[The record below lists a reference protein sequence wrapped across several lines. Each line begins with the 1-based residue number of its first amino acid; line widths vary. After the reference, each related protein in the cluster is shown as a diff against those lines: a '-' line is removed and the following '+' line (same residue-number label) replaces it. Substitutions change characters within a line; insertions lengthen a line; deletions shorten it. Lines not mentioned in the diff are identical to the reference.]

1 MLAWEEGDLGVVLK
15 SNSGNPNT
23 HGSRRMRCPICRK
36 QLKVESGDPLHE
48 LPFFPFCS
56 KKCKMIDLGRWFNEE
71 YRIAVEDT
79 QDEDDYEDIPEGPLP
94 S

>member
-1 MLAWEEGDLGVVLK
+1 MRVWKKGDQGVVLK
-15 SNSGNPNT
+15 SNAGNPGAT
-23 HGSRRMRCPICRK
+23 GRRRVRCPICRK
-36 QLKVESGDPLHE
+36 QLQVKSGDALHE
-48 LPFFPFCS
+48 HPFFPFCS